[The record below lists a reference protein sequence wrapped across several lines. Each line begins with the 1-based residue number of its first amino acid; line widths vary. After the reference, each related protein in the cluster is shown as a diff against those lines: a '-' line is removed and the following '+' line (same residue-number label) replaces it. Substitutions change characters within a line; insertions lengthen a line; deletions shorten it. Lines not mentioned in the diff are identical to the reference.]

1 MPTDCFITRISSPD
15 MLTLLAC
22 SVLKLTRFIRLNL
35 KLGIKLGKLAQ
46 QETMPPTAPTAQS
59 SLIG

>member
-1 MPTDCFITRISSPD
+1 